1 MKSEISLG
9 ILDLAE
15 NSLRAGAS
23 LIEISID
30 VSSFEGSLNV
40 SVRDNGCGM
49 TAEQLEKA
57 VDPFFTTKET
67 EGSGLG
73 LPFLKDSAEC
83 TGGTFQIESV
93 KGKGTCVKAV
103 FGLFHINRMP
113 LGDIGATVRAVMVLC
128 SDVVFSFSADG
139 KGFVMDTRAIRKILG
154 GVSLDS
160 APIMEYIKEYLEEN
174 IQEASGEIKL

>member
-1 MKSEISLG
+1 MMSEISLG

-30 VSSFEGSLNV
+30 VSSSEGTLNV
-40 SVRDNGCGM
+40 SLRDNGCGM

-67 EGSGLG
+67 KGSGLG
-73 LPFLKDSAEC
+73 LPLMKYSAEC
-83 TGGTFQIESV
+83 TGGTFRIESV
-93 KGKGTCVKAV
+93 KGVGTCVRAV
-103 FGLFHINRMP
+103 FGLFHVNRMP

-139 KGFVMDTRAIRKILG
+139 RGFVLDTRAIRKILG
-154 GVSLDS
+154 GVPLES
-160 APIMEYIKEYLEEN
+160 APVMEYIKEYLEEN
-174 IQEASGEIKL
+174 LQEASGDIKL

>member
-1 MKSEISLG
+1 MMSEISLG

-23 LIEISID
+23 LIEISVG
-30 VSSFEGSLNV
+30 VSSYEGTLNV

-73 LPFLKDSAEC
+73 LPFLKYSAEC
-83 TGGTFQIESV
+83 TGGTFRIESV
-93 KGKGTCVKAV
+93 KGEGTCVKAV

-113 LGDIGATVRAVMVLC
+113 LGNIGATVRAVMVLC
-128 SDVVFSFSADG
+128 ADVVFSFSADG
-139 KGFVMDTRAIRKILG
+139 RGFVMDTRAIRKILG
-154 GVSLDS
+154 DVPLES
-160 APIMEYIKEYLEEN
+160 APVMEYIKEYLEEN
-174 IQEASGEIKL
+174 IQETSGEIKL